1 VGLDEYHR
9 KRNFAITPEPRGSEG
24 TERRQGRSFVVQKHA
39 ASHLHYDFRLELEG
53 VLKSW
58 SVPKG
63 PCFDPTV
70 KRLAMATEDHPLDY
84 GDFEGVIPESEYGG
98 GTVMLWDR
106 GTWEPLGDPHKE
118 FHGGNLKFE
127 LHGEK
132 LRGRWALVRIRGK
145 DRRDGDRSWLLI
157 KERDELARPEPEF
170 DVTLARPESVTTGR
184 SLEQI
189 AAASDR
195 VWHSNRPPDPGKGQG
210 KGKARWL
217 AAARAPAPLPPL
229 PGARPAPLP
238 ARFEPPQPRA
248 ARKPPPGDDWLHELA
263 IDGPRLG
270 CRIEDGRARLL
281 DGDGGD
287 WTERLPAVAAS
298 GGSLPVRAA
307 LLDGA
312 VSVLLPDG
320 TTSWAALDE
329 HLAGGGAPG
338 QPLCYFAFDLV
349 HVDGQD
355 LTAVPLEARKQ
366 ALLAILGGRKR
377 GSLAYV
383 DHIAGAGA
391 DLFTRAC
398 ASGVSGLL
406 SRKRDGHY
414 QIGASKEW
422 VATSCPRAAT
432 GDGEHTKMPT
442 KKPTKTLKKTPT
454 KTAKTAKTAT
464 PREPTA
470 PASRPAAGKRGDA
483 SAQIAGVR
491 LSHPERVLYPDA
503 GISKLDLARYY
514 EAVADW
520 IVPAVSARPLAL
532 VRCPDGLASQ
542 CFYMKHA
549 MKSVA
554 PELGRIKIREQ
565 TKTGEYLLADS
576 LAALVG
582 LAQMSVLEIHTW
594 NSTSDHLEQPDRVV
608 FDLDPGP
615 EVAWAE
621 VVKAARLVR
630 DRLAALGLTSFV
642 KTTGGKGLHVVQP
655 LAPSADWED
664 CFTFSRLVAESIA
677 AEAPTRYTTTMAK
690 AGREDKILLD
700 FFRNRRGSTAI
711 AAFST
716 RARPGAPV
724 SLPVSWEEI
733 EDRKAVEALTIRTVP
748 AHLAARRRDPW
759 HGYEGARK
767 PLSAVLDAMQSPAPR
782 KSSRRG

>member
-9 KRNFAITPEPRGSEG
+9 KRNFAVTPEPRGSAG
-24 TERRQGRSFVVQKHA
+24 AERGAGRSFVVQKHA
-39 ASHLHYDFRLELEG
+39 ASRLHYDFRLELEG

-84 GDFEGVIPESEYGG
+84 GDFEGVIPRSEYGG

-106 GTWEPLGDPHKE
+106 GIWEPIGDPHKE

-132 LRGRWALVRIRGK
+132 LRGRWALVRIKGK
-145 DRRDGDRSWLLI
+145 DRRDGERSWLLI
-157 KERDELARPEPEF
+157 KERDELARPEQDF
-170 DVTLARPESVTTGR
+170 DITAVRPESVTTGR

-195 VWHSNRPPDPGKGQG
+195 VWHSNRPPDPK
-210 KGKARWL
+210 KSRWA
-217 AAARAPAPLPPL
+217 AAARAPLPPL
-229 PGARPAPLP
+229 PDAHPASLP
-238 ARFEPPQPRA
+238 ERLEPPQPRA
-248 ARKPPPGDDWLHELA
+248 ARMPPAGDDWLHELA
-263 IDGPRLG
+263 IDGPRLL
-270 CRIEDGRARLL
+270 CRVEGGQARLL
-281 DGDGGD
+281 SGDGED
-287 WTERLPAVAAS
+287 WTERLPALATAAAS
-298 GGSLPVRAA
+298 LPAGQA

-312 VSVLLPDG
+312 ASVLLPDG
-320 TTSWAALDE
+320 TTSRAALDE
-329 HLAGGGAPG
+329 HLAGRGAPG

-355 LTAVPLEARKQ
+355 LTAVPLERRKE
-366 ALLAILGGRKR
+366 ALLALLGGRKR
-377 GSLAYV
+377 GSLCYV
-383 DHIAGAGA
+383 DHIAGAGP

-398 ASGVSGLL
+398 ASGVVGLL
-406 SRKRDGHY
+406 SRKRDGRY
-414 QIGASKEW
+414 QAGSRKDW
-422 VATSCPRAAT
+422 VATPCSRAAT
-432 GDGEHTKMPT
+432 SDGEEATMPGART
-442 KKPTKTLKKTPT
+442 TRTPKEPKPPKPPKPPKG
-454 KTAKTAKTAT
+454 TARPPAHRAAKA
-464 PREPTA
+464 EVVV
-470 PASRPAAGKRGDA
+470 
-483 SAQIAGVR
+483 AGVR

-503 GISKLDLARYY
+503 GITKADLARYY

-520 IVPAVSARPLAL
+520 ALAAVRARPLAL

-549 MKSVA
+549 GKSVA
-554 PELGRIKIREQ
+554 PELGRIEIREQ
-565 TKTGEYLLADS
+565 TKTGEYLMADS
-576 LAALVG
+576 LTALVA
-582 LAQMSVLEIHTW
+582 LSQMSVLEIHTW
-594 NSTSDHLEQPDRVV
+594 NSTADHLEQPDRVV

-615 EVAWAE
+615 EVPWAE
-621 VVKAARLVR
+621 VAKTARLVR

-677 AEAPTRYTTTMAK
+677 SEAPTRYTTAMAK

-700 FFRNRRGSTAI
+700 FLRNRRGSTAI

-724 SLPVSWEEI
+724 SVPVAWEEI
-733 EDRKAVEALTIRTVP
+733 DDRKAIEALTIRTVP
-748 AHLAARRRDPW
+748 AHLAARKRDPW
-759 HGYEGARK
+759 QGYQAARK
-767 PLSAVLDAMQSPAPR
+767 PLSAVLEAMQSPAPR

>member
-84 GDFEGVIPESEYGG
+84 GDFEGVIPRSEYGG

-106 GTWEPLGDPHKE
+106 GIWEPIGDPHKE

-127 LHGEK
+127 LHGDK

-157 KERDELARPEPEF
+157 KEGDELARPEQEF
-170 DVTLARPESVTTGR
+170 DVTVARPESVTTGR

-195 VWHSNRPPDPGKGQG
+195 VWHSNRPPDPGKGHGKG
-210 KGKARWL
+210 KGKAGWL
-217 AAARAPAPLPPL
+217 AAARSAAPLPPL
-229 PGARPAPLP
+229 PGARPGPLP
-238 ARFEPPQPRA
+238 ARFEPPLPRA
-248 ARKPPPGDDWLHELA
+248 AKKPPAGDDWLHELA
-263 IDGPRLG
+263 IDGPRLA

-281 DGDGGD
+281 CDDGED
-287 WTERLPAVAAS
+287 WTERVPALAAA

-320 TTSWAALDE
+320 TTSRAALDE
-329 HLAGGGAPG
+329 HLAGRGAPG

-349 HVDGQD
+349 HIDGQD
-355 LTAVPLEARKQ
+355 LTEVPLEARKA
-366 ALLAILGGRKR
+366 ALLALLGGRKR

-383 DHIAGAGA
+383 DHIAGAGP

-398 ASGVSGLL
+398 ASGVRGLL

-414 QIGASKEW
+414 QGGASKDW
-422 VATSCPRAAT
+422 VATSCPRTAT
-432 GDGEHTKMPT
+432 SDGEDRPMPT
-442 KKPTKTLKKTPT
+442 KVKTP
-454 KTAKTAKTAT
+454 A
-464 PREPTA
+464 R
-470 PASRPAAGKRGDA
+470 RPAARKTADA
-483 SAQIAGVR
+483 SAEIAGVR

-503 GISKLDLARYY
+503 GITKVDLARYY

-520 IVPAVSARPLAL
+520 IVPAVSGRPLAL

-576 LAALVG
+576 LPALVG

-594 NSTSDHLEQPDRVV
+594 NSTADQLEQPDRVV

-630 DRLAALGLTSFV
+630 ERLAALGLTSFV

-664 CFTFSRLVAESIA
+664 CFTFSRVVAESIA
-677 AEAPTRYTTTMAK
+677 SEAPARYTTVMTK

-711 AAFST
+711 AAFSS

-724 SLPVSWEEI
+724 SLPVSWDEI
-733 EDRKAVEALTIRTVP
+733 DDRKAVEALTIRTVP
-748 AHLAARRRDPW
+748 ARMAARRRDPW
-759 HGYEGARK
+759 QGYDGARK
-767 PLSAVLDAMQSPAPR
+767 PLSAVLDAMQSPPPR